1 MQAAEKVAES
11 VSEVAQGVVSSV
23 GKRVYGKESLET
35 ENDISDGS
43 EYVYNAKTLCSGYK
57 VNLGSSLKAVKEGGS
72 QEKAGR
78 VRQAATDDT
87 DANVTPT

>member
-35 ENDISDGS
+35 ENDISDSS
-43 EYVYNAKTLCSGYK
+43 EYVYKAIPRCSGYDD
-57 VNLGSSLKAVKEGGS
+57 NLASSLKAAKEDTS
-72 QEKAGR
+72 QDEAGR
-78 VRQAATDDT
+78 GKRAGLDDT
-87 DANVTPT
+87 DADIVPT